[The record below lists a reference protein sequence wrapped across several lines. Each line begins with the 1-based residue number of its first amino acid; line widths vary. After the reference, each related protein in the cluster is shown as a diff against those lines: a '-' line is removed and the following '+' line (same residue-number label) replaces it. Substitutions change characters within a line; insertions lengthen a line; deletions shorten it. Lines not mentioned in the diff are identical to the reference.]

1 MKDTSL
7 FSNYLFVL
15 FFSLVLTLAFS
26 SCQSGSQKRAQD
38 SEKIGELTFQKR
50 KIADSVNFMWAYYPA
65 DLTEDGIADLVF
77 INNNAHGGY
86 LGYFEGTEDS
96 VLWEKNVIAKQTPGG
111 EPFASGDLEC
121 ADADFDGDM
130 DVFAVGHTGEWDDA
144 NAESYVYWYEN
155 PGWEAHRIGKAP
167 DFVKDMSIVD
177 FDGDKKMDIALMTY
191 ENSSLSIFRQMAKDD
206 WERVQYFEGYKNIH
220 EGMSTG
226 DVDGDG
232 FVDIV
237 ANGHI
242 FYNPG
247 ENPENQWE
255 RENLDEKWNNQ
266 SGDWS
271 RNASKIILK
280 DINEDGQSEI
290 FIGHSERT
298 GYPLSWY
305 ERGSNGGWTEHVI
318 RDSIPACHT
327 IQVYDFDLDGDY
339 DVMAGM
345 NKGRAQALG
354 FESFDVTLFLS
365 EDDYTQ
371 WNPMV
376 IENEGIY
383 NGMAEDYDGD
393 GDYDIF
399 RYPSHD
405 ASEMYLFEN
414 KVKQ

>member
-7 FSNYLFVL
+7 FSNHLFVL
-15 FFSLVLTLAFS
+15 LFYFVLSLAVST
-26 SCQSGSQKRAQD
+26 CQSDYKKGDQD
-38 SEKIGELTFQKR
+38 SQEGGELAFQKR
-50 KIADSVNFMWAYYPA
+50 RIADSINFMWAYYPA
-65 DLTEDGIADLVF
+65 ELTGDGIADLVF

-86 LGYFEGTEDS
+86 LGYFKGTEDT
-96 VLWEKNVIAKQTPGG
+96 LIWEKHVIAKKTPKGA
-111 EPFASGDLEC
+111 PFASGDLEC
-121 ADADFDGDM
+121 ADADSDGDM

-155 PGWEAHRIGKAP
+155 PGWKAHHIGKAP

-191 ENSSLSIFRQMAKDD
+191 ENSSLSIFRQRAKND
-206 WERVQYFEGYKNIH
+206 WERVQYFKDYKNIH

-226 DVDGDG
+226 DVNGDG

-247 ENPENQWE
+247 ENPEIQWG
-255 RENLDEKWNNQ
+255 RENLDKKWNSQ

-271 RNASKIILK
+271 RNATKIIVQ
-280 DINEDGQSEI
+280 DINGDGQSEV

-298 GYPLSWY
+298 GYPLSMY
-305 ERGSNGGWTEHVI
+305 ERGSNGEWAEHVI

-354 FESFDVTLFLS
+354 IESFDVTLFLS
-365 EDDYTQ
+365 EDDYTH
-371 WNPMV
+371 WNSVV

-383 NGMAEDYDGD
+383 NGLVEDYDGD

-399 RYPSHD
+399 CYPSHD

-414 KVKQ
+414 KVVE

>member
-1 MKDTSL
+1 MNNNK
-7 FSNYLFVL
+7 L
-15 FFSLVLTLAFS
+15 FFRQLFLLSLPLVLLLTLTG
-26 SCQSGSQKRAQD
+26 CQTGSQKRARN
-38 SEKIGELTFQKR
+38 SEKKGDLSFQKR
-50 KIADSVNFMWAYYPA
+50 KIADSIQFMWAYYPA
-65 DLTEDGIADLVF
+65 DLTDDGVSDLAF

-86 LGYFEGTEDS
+86 LGYFEGTEDTH
-96 VLWEKNVIAKQTPGG
+96 LWEEHVIAQQTPEGG
-111 EPFASGDLEC
+111 PFASGDLEC

-144 NAESYVYWYEN
+144 SAGSYLYWYEN
-155 PGWEAHRIGKAP
+155 PGWEAHRIGEVP

-191 ENSSLSIFRQMAKDD
+191 ENSTLSIFSQQSKDK
-206 WERVQYFEGYKNIH
+206 WQRVQYFENYKNIH

-247 ENPENQWE
+247 ENLENKWE
-255 RENLDEKWNNQ
+255 QENLDEKWNNQ

-271 RNASKIILK
+271 RNASKIILR
-280 DINEDGQSEI
+280 DINGDGQSEI

-298 GYPLSWY
+298 GYPLSMY
-305 ERGSNGGWTEHVI
+305 ERGSNGEWTEHVI

-354 FESFDVTLFLS
+354 FDSFDVTLFLS
-365 EDDYTQ
+365 EDDYTR
-371 WNPMV
+371 WNPML
-376 IENEGIY
+376 IENDGIY
-383 NGMAEDYDGD
+383 NGMAEDYEGD

-405 ASEMYLFEN
+405 AGEMYLLEN
-414 KVKQ
+414 KVK